1 VGREPERSPI
11 LWVSVSR
18 GETLGGED
26 GSAAFG
32 LGLKLVCAWA
42 LLSRVLLSLSGELCL
57 LLLGDPGPL
66 VFGPADP
73 AGGLVRLTEGRAIDQ
88 VLARGRALLS
98 MLGSGLLAS
107 ELLLI
112 VLLLIVLL
120 LIALPW
126 SVFSMRPDFSAFS
139 ESSD

>member
-1 VGREPERSPI
+1 
-11 LWVSVSR
+11 VSR

-26 GSAAFG
+26 GSAAFS

-42 LLSRVLLSLSGELCL
+42 LLSRFLLSLSGELCL
-57 LLLGDPGPL
+57 LLLADPGPL

-73 AGGLVRLTEGRAIDQ
+73 EGGLVRLTEGRAIDQ

-98 MLGSGLLAS
+98 MLGRALSASDLLLMD
-107 ELLLI
+107 LLLI
-112 VLLLIVLL
+112 VL
-120 LIALPW
+120 PC
-126 SVFSMRPDFSAFS
+126 SVFSMRPDFSALS